1 MGVRGAWVG
10 AVALLVATAGLG
22 CVTPS
27 EGAQEAPSGQRAA
40 QDLELDRRVTGR
52 LRAATG
58 ERERYLL
65 KLDRDGVLQIAVS
78 WQDQEGLDRI
88 LLQRGA
94 TAPIESLTC
103 RGKLRVEQRLPVQ
116 SGFYYLEL
124 VPGQEDTSYDMVVTF
139 TPGPS

>member
-1 MGVRGAWVG
+1 
-10 AVALLVATAGLG
+10 
-22 CVTPS
+22 VTPS
-27 EGAQEAPSGQRAA
+27 EGGQEAPSTQRAA
-40 QDLELDRRVTGR
+40 KDLELDSRVTGR